1 MHVSVTLMKTL
12 GLDLGGTKI
21 LAAVVEDGKILARQQ
36 LPTPRTGYADVVSAL
51 AGAATALLQDHSD
64 ITRIG
69 LGSPGPLDIKAGKVV
84 FAPNIPGLEDAPI
97 APDLSEKLG
106 LPVVLENDA
115 NAAGYAEHLYGAAK
129 ALQSS
134 IYITVSTGIGG
145 GLFVGERVIRGANSV
160 AGEVGHMTILPG
172 GPLCGCGHYGCL
184 ESVAAGRALARDG
197 SHAYGTAMTTG
208 EVFDRARAGER
219 LALKVV
225 DEAAMYTGLAFANL
239 VKIFDPDGFVL
250 GGGMMKTGAFYLD
263 KVQAAADTYTQGWPR
278 AKLFLAQLGTDAGV
292 IGAASVAAYELSK
305 VEAAQH

>member
-1 MHVSVTLMKTL
+1 MKTL

-51 AGAATALLQDHSD
+51 AGAASLLLHDYTD
-64 ITRIG
+64 IARVG
-69 LGSPGPLDIKAGKVV
+69 LGSPGPLDLKAGKVV

-97 APDLSEKLG
+97 APDLSAKLG

-129 ALQSS
+129 SLQSS

-145 GLFVGERVIRGANSV
+145 GLFVGERVIRGAYGV
-160 AGEVGHMTILPG
+160 AGEVGHMTIAPN

-197 SHAYGTAMTTG
+197 SHAYGFAMTTG
-208 EVFDRARAGER
+208 EVFSRAREGER
-219 LALKVV
+219 LALKIV
-225 DEAAMYTGLAFANL
+225 DQAAMYTGLALSNL
-239 VKIFDPDGFVL
+239 VKLFDPDAFVL
-250 GGGMMKTGAFYLD
+250 GGGMMKTGAFYLE
-263 KVQAAADTYTQGWPR
+263 KVQAAADTFTAGFPR
-278 AKLFLAQLGTDAGV
+278 AKLFLAQLETDAGV
-292 IGAASVAAYELSK
+292 IGAASVAAHELSP
-305 VEAAQH
+305 VAAVQA